1 MSDAAGAGFLAGKR
15 IYVAGHRGLAGSAI
29 VRALRAAGHADVVTH
44 TRAELDLEDAAQTMR
59 QLAADRPNVVFLAAA
74 KVGGIHANN
83 SLPVDFLLKNLL
95 IEANVIR
102 AAHEAGVERLMFLGS
117 SCIYPREAPVP
128 IKESSLLTGPL
139 EATNRPYAL
148 AKIAGIEMCWAFNRQ
163 YGTRFL
169 AAMPTNLY
177 GVGDNYDPEHSHV
190 FAALIRK
197 VHEAKAA
204 GCDEVLLWGTGKPR
218 REFLS
223 SDDLARGLLFLADLD
238 DARFAALTD
247 PAQCPLINVGTGQ
260 DLEVR
265 ELAVLIA
272 DVIGWRGRF
281 VHDTRKPDGTM
292 RKVMDVS
299 RIRALGWAPSVSLR
313 EGIAVAYRDFL
324 SRHP

>member
-1 MSDAAGAGFLAGKR
+1 VIS
-15 IYVAGHRGLAGSAI
+15 SA
-29 VRALRAAGHADVVTH
+29 HA
-44 TRAELDLEDAAQTMR
+44 
-59 QLAADRPNVVFLAAA
+59 
-74 KVGGIHANN
+74 
-83 SLPVDFLLKNLL
+83 
-95 IEANVIR
+95 
-102 AAHEAGVERLMFLGS
+102 AGVERLIFLGS

-128 IKESSLLTGPL
+128 VKESALLTGPL

-163 YGTRFL
+163 YGTRYL

-177 GVGDNYDPEHSHV
+177 GIGDNYDPEHSHV

-204 GCDEVLLWGTGKPR
+204 GRDEVVLWGSGKPR

-238 DARFAALTD
+238 RTRFDALTD
-247 PAQCPLINVGTGQ
+247 PLLCPMINVGTGE

-265 ELAVLIA
+265 ELAALIA
-272 DVIGWRGRF
+272 EVIGWRGRF
-281 VHDTRKPDGTM
+281 VHDTSKPDGTL

-299 RIRALGWAPSVSLR
+299 RIRDLGWAPRVPLS